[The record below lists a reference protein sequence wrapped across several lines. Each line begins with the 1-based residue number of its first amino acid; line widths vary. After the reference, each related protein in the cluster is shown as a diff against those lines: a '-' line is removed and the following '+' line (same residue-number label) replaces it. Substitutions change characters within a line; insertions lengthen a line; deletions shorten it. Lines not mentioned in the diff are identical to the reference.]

1 MNAVTRTKSTRNVKT
16 LITTILLLAL
26 SHVSVSLAT
35 DDASRLREKYQSL
48 SQQLQHNQFQRE
60 LYLNSVESSSRI
72 KGDIYAVLNYPFATV
87 NNSLNDSKSGPS
99 KWCDVLILHVN
110 TKYCRASTNSNGPI
124 LDMYIGKKV
133 EQELVDAYHLEFNYR
148 GIATTKDYFQ
158 VDLNADGGPLGTKD
172 YQIVLEAVAINE
184 KQTFIHLTYGYG
196 YGLAGRMAM
205 KTYLNTVGS
214 GKVGFSKMEAVDTG
228 KPSSQDAPEQYVAGV
243 RGLVERNTMRY
254 YLAIDSYLSAL
265 TTPPEQRLD
274 QRLTNWFSATE
285 LYPTQLHEVD
295 RQAYVQMK
303 HKEYDRQQVAQ

>member
-1 MNAVTRTKSTRNVKT
+1 MKQLAKNLMTAT
-16 LITTILLLAL
+16 LLLVA
-26 SHVSVSLAT
+26 SHASVSYAT
-35 DDASRLREKYQSL
+35 DDALVLREKYLSL
-48 SQQLQHNQFQRE
+48 TEQLKHNQFQRE

-72 KGDIYAVLNYPFATV
+72 KGDIYAVLNYPFSTV
-87 NNSLNDSKSGPS
+87 NSSLNDPKNGPS

-110 TKYCRASTNSNGPI
+110 TKYCHASTSNNGPI
-124 LDMYIGKKV
+124 LDMYIGKKS
-133 EQELVDAYHLEFNYR
+133 EQELADAYHLEFNYR
-148 GIATTKDYFQ
+148 GVATTKDYFQ

-196 YGLAGRMAM
+196 YGLAGRIAM
-205 KTYLNTVGS
+205 KTYLNTLGS

-228 KPSSQDAPEQYVAGV
+228 KPSSPDAAEQYVGGV

-265 TTPPEQRLD
+265 TASPEKRLE

-285 LYPTQLHEVD
+285 LYPIQLHEVD

-303 HKEYDRQQVAQ
+303 RKEYDRQQIAQ